1 MRVIDLTRTISNTIP
16 VYPGTEGPNLTIAN
30 TYEESGFKETL
41 LSMYSHTGTHM
52 DAPHHIYP
60 EKISLDQKDVSGFV
74 GKACV
79 IDARDVP
86 AGGLIDITYIEKNKV
101 RVEQAEFIVFQTGWE
116 KYWGQDK
123 YFGEYPVISKE
134 VAAYL
139 VDNNKKGIGLDNIGL
154 DPIADVDLN
163 LHHFMLENENI
174 VIMENL
180 CNLDLIGQEVFLLV
194 ALPLKFENS
203 DGAPIRAIAI
213 LEKSE

>member
-16 VYPGTEGPNLTIAN
+16 VYPGTEGPSLTIAN
-30 TYEESGFKETL
+30 TYEDSGFKETL
-41 LSMYSHTGTHM
+41 LHMFSHTGTHM

-60 EKISLDQKDVSGFV
+60 EKISLDKKDVSEFV
-74 GKACV
+74 GKGCV
-79 IDARDVP
+79 IDARDVQ
-86 AGGLIDITYIEKNKV
+86 AGGIIDISYIERNKE
-101 RVEQAEFIVFQTGWE
+101 RVERAEFIVFQTGWE
-116 KYWGQDK
+116 KYWGQDE

-139 VDNNKKGIGLDNIGL
+139 VENNKKGIGLDNIGL
-154 DPIADVDLN
+154 DPIADLDLK
-163 LHHFMLENENI
+163 LHHYMLENENI

-180 CNLDLIGQEVFLLV
+180 CNLNLIGQEEFLLV

-213 LEKSE
+213 L